1 MLGTCRKY
9 LVFFKM
15 TLRGVL
21 PCTVDEPML
30 NSSIV
35 CDGAMAIPEEFKQIV
50 RFEKFE
56 LDLRTRELR
65 NNGRKLTLQE
75 QPFQILAALVE
86 RPGQLVTRDELTKRL
101 WPADTF
107 VDFEHSLNKAVN
119 RLREAL
125 EDSAE
130 HPSIIETLPRRGY
143 RFIAPV
149 EAAPPNIEASGGAS
163 AATHQAAAKAAR
175 SRYVFL
181 KLGVVLGL
189 VCVLGA
195 LWWIR
200 HRDGKA
206 RELGFQRLSFGR
218 GTILS
223 ARFAPDGQSV
233 VYGAAWDGKP
243 FQLFWTRTGSLESRS
258 LGVEADILAI
268 SPSGEMAILLNP
280 RFGIASRQGTLALM
294 SLTGSAPRKL
304 LDNVQDADWSPDG
317 SKLAVTHYVGGRC
330 ALEFPAGKA
339 LYETTGGAWLS
350 HPRVS
355 PHGDQIAFLE
365 HPLGRDDY
373 AGFVAVIDLAGN
385 KKTLSKEFQ
394 GISGMAWDP
403 TADAVWFSGDEPA
416 PGGPGALFKVTTAG
430 QQLLVRRESSYL
442 SVHDVSR
449 DGRLLLT
456 RDTVRSEVFGRIYP
470 ETHERE
476 LGWRNNSF
484 ASDLSPDGATLL
496 LSVQGEASDTG
507 YEVYLRKTD
516 GSPAVRLGDGLPQR
530 FSPDG
535 KWALTVYPWGIRPT
549 SAPQLVLLPTGAGQP
564 VTLTDDSFSHHFAT
578 LLPDGKKLV
587 FEGNEPGHALRNWAQ
602 DVTDGKPLP
611 ITPEGTVGKL
621 VSPDGKLLVAVDPAR
636 KFWLYPTDGG
646 QPTELSGIAAGEDP
660 IRWSADAKYLFV
672 VSDGIPAR
680 GNRVEVING
689 RRRFVWK
696 VAPSDLAG
704 IWNIWPVLV
713 TSDGK
718 SYVYSEYR
726 ILSDLYLARGL
737 K

>member
-1 MLGTCRKY
+1 
-9 LVFFKM
+9 
-15 TLRGVL
+15 
-21 PCTVDEPML
+21 
-30 NSSIV
+30 
-35 CDGAMAIPEEFKQIV
+35 MAIPNESGQTL
-50 RFEKFE
+50 RFGKFQ
-56 LDLRTRELR
+56 LDLRTRELWS
-65 NNGRKLTLQE
+65 NGRKLALQE
-75 QPFQILAALVE
+75 QPFQILAALLE

-101 WPADTF
+101 WPSDTF

-130 HPSIIETLPRRGY
+130 HPSLIETLPRRGY
-143 RFIAPV
+143 RFVAPV
-149 EAAPPNIEASGGAS
+149 ESVPSGGTS
-163 AATHQAAAKAAR
+163 AVIPQPAAKPAPVR
-175 SRYVFL
+175 RFL
-181 KLGVVLGL
+181 FPLGVVLSL
-189 VCVLGA
+189 ACLLA
-195 LWWIR
+195 AWTWTR
-200 HRDGKA
+200 HRGGKQGEPA
-206 RELGFQRLSFGR
+206 FQRLSFGR

-233 VYGAAWDGKP
+233 IYGARWDGKP

-330 ALEFPAGKA
+330 ALEFPAGKV

-350 HPRVS
+350 DPRIS
-355 PHGDQIAFLE
+355 PHGDRIAFLE

-373 AGFVAVIDLAGN
+373 AGFAAVIDLAGN
-385 KKTLSKEFQ
+385 KKTLSQEFQ

-403 TADAVWFSGDEPA
+403 AADAIWFSGDEPA

-456 RDTVRSEVFGRIYP
+456 RDTVRGEVFGRIHP
-470 ETHERE
+470 ETQERE

-484 ASDLSPDGATLL
+484 ASDLTTDGATLL
-496 LSVQGEASDTG
+496 LSVQGESSGSG

-549 SAPQLVLLPTGAGQP
+549 SAPQLLLLPTGTGQP
-564 VTLTDDSFSHHFAT
+564 VTLTHDSISHHFAT
-578 LLPDGKKLV
+578 LLPGGKKLL
-587 FEGNEPGHALRNWAQ
+587 FEGSEPGHPLRNWVQ
-602 DVTDGKPLP
+602 DVTAGKPLP
-611 ITPEGTVGKL
+611 ITPEGTVGKW
-621 VSPDGKLLVAVDPAR
+621 VSPDGNLLVAVDPDR
-636 KFWLYPTDGG
+636 RFWLYPTAGG
-646 QPTELSGIAAGEDP
+646 QPRALFGIAPGEDP

-672 VSDGIPAR
+672 ASDGIPAR
-680 GNRVEVING
+680 VNRVEVING
-689 RRRFVWK
+689 RRRLAWK

-704 IWNIWPVLV
+704 VWNIWPVLV

-718 SYVYSEYR
+718 SYVYSDYR

-737 K
+737 R

>member
-1 MLGTCRKY
+1 MYGRGAGAKLFHC
-9 LVFFKM
+9 
-15 TLRGVL
+15 LRWRG
-21 PCTVDEPML
+21 P
-30 NSSIV
+30 
-35 CDGAMAIPEEFKQIV
+35 MAIPDESGQTV
-50 RFEKFE
+50 RFGIFE

-65 NNGRKLTLQE
+65 NNDRKLTLQE
-75 QPFQILAALVE
+75 QPFQILAALLE

-101 WPADTF
+101 WPSDTF

-130 HPSIIETLPRRGY
+130 HPRLIETLSRRGY

-149 EAAPPNIEASGGAS
+149 ESAASGGGG
-163 AATHQAAAKAAR
+163 AAVHQSLAKPAR
-175 SRYVFL
+175 LRHSLFP
-181 KLGVVLGL
+181 LGVVLGL
-189 VCVLGA
+189 ACLLSA
-195 LWWIR
+195 WWWIR
-200 HRDGKA
+200 HHDGKPT
-206 RELGFQRLSFGR
+206 ELGFQRLSFGR
-218 GTILS
+218 GRILS

-243 FQLFWTRTGSLESRS
+243 FQLFWTGIGSLESRS

-280 RFGIASRQGTLALM
+280 RFGLVSRQGTLALM

-304 LDNVQDADWSPDG
+304 LDSVQDADWSPDG

-330 ALEFPAGKA
+330 ALEFPAGKV

-355 PHGDQIAFLE
+355 PHGDRIAFLE

-385 KKTLSKEFQ
+385 KKTLSQEFQ
-394 GISGMAWDP
+394 AISGMAWDP
-403 TADAVWFSGDEPA
+403 AADAIWFSGGEPA

-442 SVHDVSR
+442 SLHDVSR

-456 RDTVRSEVFGRIYP
+456 RDTGRGEVFGRIHP
-470 ETHERE
+470 ETQERE
-476 LGWRNNSF
+476 LGWRNDSF
-484 ASDLSPDGATLL
+484 ASDLSADGATLL
-496 LSVQGEASDTG
+496 LSVQGDSSGSG

-535 KWALTVYPWGIRPT
+535 KWALSVYPWGIRPT
-549 SAPQLVLLPTGAGQP
+549 AAPQLLLLPTGAGQP
-564 VTLTDDSFSHHFAT
+564 VTLTHDTISHHFAT
-578 LLPDGKKLV
+578 LLPGGKKLL
-587 FEGNEPGHALRNWAQ
+587 FEGSEPGHALRNWVQ
-602 DVTDGKPLP
+602 DIPGGKPLP
-611 ITPEGTVGKL
+611 ITPEGTVGKC
-621 VSPDGKLLVAVDPAR
+621 VSPDGKLLVTVDPER
-636 KFWLYPTDGG
+636 KFFIYPTDGG
-646 QPTELSGIAAGEDP
+646 KPRALSGIAPGEDL

-680 GNRVEVING
+680 VNRVEVING
-689 RRRFVWK
+689 RRRFVRK

-704 IWNIWPVLV
+704 VWNIWPVLV
-713 TSDGK
+713 TSDGT
-718 SYVYSEYR
+718 SYVYSDYR
-726 ILSDLYLARGL
+726 TLSDLYLARGL
-737 K
+737 R